1 MASRHD
7 DAREGILRRDLL
19 FARFYLWFI
28 AASAFDIVMT
38 ALVLSIGGYEAN
50 PMANFVIARFGL
62 HGALAYKFALAILV
76 IFCCEIIGRRDR
88 RTGRAVA
95 GFAIVMP
102 AMAAVLGGWLIFRA
116 AGGDALVP

>member
-7 DAREGILRRDLL
+7 DSNVGILRRDLL

-62 HGALAYKFALAILV
+62 HGAMAYKFALAILV
-76 IFCCEIIGRRDR
+76 ICCCETIGRRDP
-88 RTGRAVA
+88 RTGRAIA
-95 GFAIVMP
+95 GFAIIMP
-102 AMAAVLGGWLIFRA
+102 AIAAVLGGWLIVQA
-116 AGGDALVP
+116 AGWDAIGP